1 MSMQPAGSTAPTASP
16 PGPSTSLLGSGGVTL
31 EMRLQIL
38 ASEHSSLVA
47 ARALAWNEAFARV
60 GMYLSLLSGA
70 IVALALVGQGSS
82 FGQPFFV
89 FGVVILPVVLFV
101 GVTTFLRTGSSN
113 YHDAQC
119 IIGMNR
125 IRAGYLQLAPD
136 LAPFFVMG
144 VTDDPQGVTHTM
156 STEPGLSPL
165 AHVLAATPSVVIVV
179 NSVLAAAILA
189 FALVL
194 LGVSP
199 ALVMAVAVLAFVVSF
214 VIHTRY
220 ASGRIR
226 HLQTVRHPVFP
237 GPPPAA

>member
-1 MSMQPAGSTAPTASP
+1 MSIQPAGPTAATASP
-16 PGPSTSLLGSGGVTL
+16 PAQPVPALGSDGVTNA
-31 EMRLQIL
+31 MRLQIL

-144 VTDDPQGVTHTM
+144 VTDDSQGVTHTM
-156 STEPGLSPL
+156 SFEPGLSQL
-165 AHVLAATPSVVIVV
+165 AHVLAATPAVVIVV
-179 NSVLAAAILA
+179 DSVLAAAILA

-194 LGVSP
+194 VGVAP
-199 ALVMAVAVLAFVVSF
+199 APVMALAVVAFIASF
-214 VIHTRY
+214 AIHTRY
-220 ASGRIR
+220 ARGRIR
-226 HLQTVRHPVFP
+226 HLQAAAQPVFP
-237 GPPPAA
+237 GQPPAV

>member
-1 MSMQPAGSTAPTASP
+1 MSTQPAGATAPTPSR
-16 PGPSTSLLGSGGVTL
+16 PGQPASLLGSDGVTV

-70 IVALALVGQGSS
+70 IVALALVGQGSG

-101 GVTTFLRTGSSN
+101 GVATFLRTGSSN

-144 VTDDPQGVTHTM
+144 VTDDPPGVTHTM
-156 STEPGLSPL
+156 SFEPGLSQL
-165 AHVLAATPSVVIVV
+165 AHVLAATPAVVIVV
-179 NSVLAAAILA
+179 DSVLAAAILA

-194 LGVSP
+194 AGLAP
-199 ALVMAVAVLAFVVSF
+199 APVMGVAVLTFVASF
-214 VIHTRY
+214 AIHTWY
-220 ASGRIR
+220 ARGRIR
-226 HLQTVRHPVFP
+226 HLQAATQVRFP
-237 GPPPAA
+237 GPVPTA